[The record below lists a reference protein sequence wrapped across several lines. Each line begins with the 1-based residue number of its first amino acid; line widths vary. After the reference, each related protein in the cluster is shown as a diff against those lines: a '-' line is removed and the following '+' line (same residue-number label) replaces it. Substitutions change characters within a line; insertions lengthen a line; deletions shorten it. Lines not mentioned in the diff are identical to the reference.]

1 MVRIFHLCSWNT
13 VMRIRLVG
21 SRASSDLHSPATSCL
36 SAYDDPFSSSGLS
49 SAGDCSTPRTGQAGT
64 FARQAALLSGQK
76 SSHGSVYSYTDLEED
91 ITTAS
96 LSYYTSPKHLSP
108 LPSPWSKASPWNTEE
123 DGSMDASRY
132 SGSIS
137 GKTRAGPQACPLPSP
152 SHRQGEDREQLS

>member
-1 MVRIFHLCSWNT
+1 
-13 VMRIRLVG
+13 MRIRLVG

-64 FARQAALLSGQK
+64 FARQAALPSGQK

-96 LSYYTSPKHLSP
+96 LSYYTSPKHFSP